1 MNTIVLDAGNT
12 TIKLARFEEGRLV
25 ERFVFSWDERNKL
38 IDYVNGR
45 SEIIGIS
52 SVLSDGATREIV
64 SAIPHAILIDSTSKI
79 PFNVNYNTYGTLG
92 IDRLCNAA
100 YLHKTLK
107 TAYGVCI
114 DVGTCIKFDVFGKS
128 EGYLGGSISPGIRL
142 RYQSLNDFTAKL
154 PLLSDTTPLDL
165 IGTTTNESIRSG
177 VINGINAEINGFISQ
192 YSTRF
197 EHLTFFM
204 TGGDAMHFDIHS
216 KNVIF
221 ADENLTSIGLHEIL
235 LHNA

>member
-12 TIKLARFEEGRLV
+12 SIKLARFEENQLI
-25 ERFVFSWDERNKL
+25 ERIVFSWENRLEL
-38 IDYVNGR
+38 IDYVNNTNDLV
-45 SEIIGIS
+45 GIS
-52 SVLSDGATREIV
+52 SVLSNDDTDELV
-64 SAIPHAILIDSTSKI
+64 SSIPRSILISSNALL
-79 PFNVNYNTYGTLG
+79 PFKVSYNSFATLG

-100 YLHKTLK
+100 FMHKMLK
-107 TAYGVCI
+107 TDYGVCI

-154 PLLSDTTPLDL
+154 PLLSDTTAVDL
-165 IGTTTNESIRSG
+165 IGTTTNNSIQSG
-177 VINGINAEINGFISQ
+177 VINGIAAEINGLISQ

-221 ADENLTSIGLHEIL
+221 ADENLTLIGLHEIL